1 MTTFYY
7 STNSCSLGIRII
19 LEEIGQPYD
28 AVGIDFRTREQFGD
42 AFGAVNPKRKVPA
55 LIRPDGSLLTE
66 FQALAFWL
74 ARSHPGAGLLADDLE
89 GQVRTMEVLDFI
101 VASVHMRGFTF
112 IIAPMKFSPNTDAQA
127 DLRAH
132 GKAQAEIGFAR
143 LSEGLGDKDWIIG
156 SYSIADAAL
165 FYVCNWAI
173 QPGREVPLPA
183 NLVAHHG
190 RMKTRPAV
198 QRALTGEGLTP

>member
-19 LEEIGQPYD
+19 LEEIGLPYD
-28 AVGIDFRTREQFGD
+28 SVAIDFKSREQFGE

-55 LIRPDGSLLTE
+55 LVRPDGSLLTE

-74 ARSHPGAGLLADDLE
+74 AQSHPKAGLLADDLE
-89 GQVRTMEVLDFI
+89 GQIRTMEVLDFI

-112 IIAPMKFSPNTDAQA
+112 IIAPMKFSPNPEAQA

-132 GKAQAEIGFAR
+132 GLAQAELGFAR
-143 LSEGLGDKDWIIG
+143 LSETLGDKDWIMG
-156 SYSIADAAL
+156 KYSIADAAV
-165 FYVCNWAI
+165 FYLCNWAV
-173 QPGREVPLPA
+173 QPGREVALPA
-183 NLVAHHG
+183 NLAAHHA
-190 RMKTRPAV
+190 RMKARPAV
-198 QRALTGEGLTP
+198 QRALAGEGLPT